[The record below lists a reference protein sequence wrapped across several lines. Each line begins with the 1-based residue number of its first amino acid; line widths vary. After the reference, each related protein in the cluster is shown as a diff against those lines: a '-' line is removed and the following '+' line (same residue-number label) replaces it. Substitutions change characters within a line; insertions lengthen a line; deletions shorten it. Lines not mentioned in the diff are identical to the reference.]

1 MRDKREKCKYCMSEG
16 TILKIEH
23 LYHRYSTQWAV
34 EDINLE
40 IGSHGVVGLLGSN
53 GAGKSTTMNIVCG
66 VLMQTRGEVWI
77 DGINTLTDPTG
88 ARRRLGFLPQKA
100 PLYPDLTV
108 DEYLRFCAEMRQ
120 VPWREIT
127 SAVGR
132 AEELCGVSHFKDRLL
147 RNLSGGYQQ
156 RVGIAQAILHN
167 PRLVV
172 LDEPTNG
179 LDPNQIL
186 EVRHLVRSIADERA
200 VLLSTHILPEIQ
212 AGSDMIVMIEHGR
225 RVFLGS
231 LEEFNNQVEPHS
243 FTVRLR
249 RPPEL
254 SALLGVEGVRN
265 GEPTGGGSFR
275 LWHDGSEET
284 LKRFVA
290 ASVSE
295 GWELVEIRTEK
306 SSLEEVFAKLSGK
319 TKETQN

>member
-108 DEYLRFCAEMRQ
+108 DEYLRFCAELRQ

-167 PRLVV
+167 P
-172 LDEPTNG
+172 
-179 LDPNQIL
+179 
-186 EVRHLVRSIADERA
+186 DERA

-212 AGSDMIVMIEHGR
+212 AVSDMIVMIEHGR

-290 ASVSE
+290 ASVSG

>member
-1 MRDKREKCKYCMSEG
+1 M
-16 TILKIEH
+16 
-23 LYHRYSTQWAV
+23 
-34 EDINLE
+34 
-40 IGSHGVVGLLGSN
+40 
-53 GAGKSTTMNIVCG
+53 
-66 VLMQTRGEVWI
+66 
-77 DGINTLTDPTG
+77 
-88 ARRRLGFLPQKA
+88 
-100 PLYPDLTV
+100 
-108 DEYLRFCAEMRQ
+108 
-120 VPWREIT
+120 
-127 SAVGR
+127 
-132 AEELCGVSHFKDRLL
+132 SHFKDRLL

-212 AGSDMIVMIEHGR
+212 AVSDMIVMIEHGR
-225 RVFLGS
+225 RVFIGS
-231 LEEFNNQVEPHS
+231 LEDFNNQVEPHS

-290 ASVSE
+290 ASVSG

>member
-1 MRDKREKCKYCMSEG
+1 MSEG

-212 AGSDMIVMIEHGR
+212 AVSDMIVMIEHGR
-225 RVFLGS
+225 RVFIGS

-249 RPPEL
+249 RPPL
-254 SALLGVEGVRN
+254 AMRA
-265 GEPTGGGSFR
+265 
-275 LWHDGSEET
+275 WQ
-284 LKRFVA
+284 
-290 ASVSE
+290 
-295 GWELVEIRTEK
+295 
-306 SSLEEVFAKLSGK
+306 GK
-319 TKETQN
+319 F